1 MAEVS
6 APVTGLDRA
15 AILLL
20 SLGEEHAVEILKH
33 MGPKEV
39 QKLGGAMAS
48 LSDVSQE
55 QMDGVLMNFL
65 ESVGRHTALGM
76 DSEGYV
82 RTVLIDALGKDK
94 AGNVI
99 DRILLGGN
107 AQGLESLKWMEP
119 RAVVEVIRAEHP
131 QIIAI
136 VLSYLDGD
144 QAGEILS
151 LLPENL
157 QVDIMMRIAT
167 LDSVQPGALQELNLM
182 LEKQLSGASNVQSAA
197 VGGVKRAANLL
208 NFVEGS
214 VSSALMEK
222 MAETDSDL
230 SQLIQDQM
238 FVFENLIEVDDA
250 GFQTLLREVSSEN
263 LLLAMKGAEEEM
275 KEKFYKNMSKRAA
288 EMMRDDLEAKG
299 PVRLSEVEGAQKEIV
314 TIARRL
320 ADDGE
325 IMLGGQGGEE
335 FV

>member
-1 MAEVS
+1 MAEATTAIS
-6 APVTGLDRA
+6 GLDRA

-20 SLGEEHAVEILKH
+20 SLGEAHAVEILKH

-55 QMDGVLMNFL
+55 QMDGVLVNLL
-65 ESVGRHTALGM
+65 ESVGRHTALAM
-76 DSEGYV
+76 DSDSYV
-82 RTVLIDALGKDK
+82 RTVLIDALGETK

-119 RAVVEVIRAEHP
+119 RAVVELIRNEHP

-144 QAGEILS
+144 QAGQILS
-151 LLPENL
+151 LLPEEMR
-157 QVDIMMRIAT
+157 VDIMMRIAT
-167 LDSVQPGALQELNLM
+167 LDSVQPGALQELNKM
-182 LEKQLSGASNVQSAA
+182 LEKQISSAGNIQSAS
-197 VGGVKRAANLL
+197 VGGVQQAAELL
-208 NFVEGS
+208 NFVDAT
-214 VSSALMEK
+214 VSSTLMEK
-222 MAETDSDL
+222 MGEVDADL

-238 FVFENLIEVDDA
+238 FVFENLGEVDDA
-250 GFQTLLREVSSEN
+250 GIQTLLREVASEN
-263 LLLAMKGAEEEM
+263 LLLAMKGADEEM
-275 KEKFYKNMSKRAA
+275 KEKFFSNMSKRAA
-288 EMMRDDLEAKG
+288 EMMRDDLDAKG
-299 PVRLSEVEGAQKEIV
+299 PVRLSEVEEAQKEIV

-325 IMLGGQGGEE
+325 IMLGGQGGDD

>member
-1 MAEVS
+1 MAEANAQVS
-6 APVTGLDRA
+6 GLDRA

-20 SLGEEHAVEILKH
+20 SLGESHAVEILKH

-39 QKLGGAMAS
+39 QKLGGAMAA

-76 DSEGYV
+76 DSESYV
-82 RTVLIDALGKDK
+82 RTVLVDALGEDK

-144 QAGEILS
+144 QSGEVLA
-151 LLPENL
+151 LLPENMR
-157 QVDIMMRIAT
+157 VDIMMRIAT
-167 LDSVQPGALQELNLM
+167 LDSVQPGALQELNIM
-182 LEKQLSGASNVQSAA
+182 LEKQLSGASNIQSAA

-208 NFVEGS
+208 NFVDAS

-222 MAETDSDL
+222 MTEADADL
-230 SQLIQDQM
+230 SQSIQDQM
-238 FVFENLIEVDDA
+238 FVFDNLIEVDDA
-250 GFQTLLREVSSEN
+250 GFQTLLREVSSES
-263 LLLAMKGAEEEM
+263 LLLAMKGADEGM
-275 KEKFYKNMSKRAA
+275 KDKFFNNMSKRAA